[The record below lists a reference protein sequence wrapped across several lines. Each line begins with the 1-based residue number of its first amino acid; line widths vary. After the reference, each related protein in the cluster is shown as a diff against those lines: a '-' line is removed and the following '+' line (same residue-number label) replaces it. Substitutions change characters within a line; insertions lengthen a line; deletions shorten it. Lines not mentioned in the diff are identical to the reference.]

1 MSHFLLYLIVAYFTL
16 DLMSFQK
23 AFTVYITYYP
33 KQNFTLIGKLELK
46 IFQTK
51 GFRLPCKI
59 NELCGSVCICV
70 VRPVLLMVLILIIF
84 SYSVD
89 DIV

>member
-51 GFRLPCKI
+51 GFRVPCKI

-70 VRPVLLMVLILIIF
+70 VETCF
-84 SYSVD
+84 ANG
-89 DIV
+89 